1 MLTIISIVDFS
12 CRYKNFIP
20 IFVVLIIHGLTM
32 EKIKN
37 LWFDNNRIFI
47 RTDKGRM
54 YSRPLEAYPELM
66 EASVEDRNDYAIGE
80 EGDDIRWE
88 TLDVDLHISSFF
100 ESTEPNYHN
109 DVAEMFARF
118 PWLNVSEVARS
129 LNINKSLLSRYIY
142 GIAKPSQQRV
152 EQIRSALHAFGKE
165 LISA

>member
-1 MLTIISIVDFS
+1 MFTIISIVDFS

-37 LWFDNNRIFI
+37 LWFNNNRIFI

>member
-1 MLTIISIVDFS
+1 MFTIISIVDFS

-37 LWFDNNRIFI
+37 LWFDNNRVFI

-66 EASVEDRNDYAIGE
+66 EASVEDRNDYVIGE

>member
-1 MLTIISIVDFS
+1 MFTIISIVYFS

-47 RTDKGRM
+47 RTEKGRM

>member
-1 MLTIISIVDFS
+1 
-12 CRYKNFIP
+12 
-20 IFVVLIIHGLTM
+20 M

-66 EASVEDRNDYAIGE
+66 EASVEDCNDYAIGE

-100 ESTEPNYHN
+100 ESTESNYHN

>member
-1 MLTIISIVDFS
+1 
-12 CRYKNFIP
+12 
-20 IFVVLIIHGLTM
+20 M

-66 EASVEDRNDYAIGE
+66 EASVEDRNDYVIGE

-100 ESTEPNYHN
+100 ESAEPNYHN

-129 LNINKSLLSRYIY
+129 LNINKSMLSRYIY

>member
-1 MLTIISIVDFS
+1 MFTIISIVDFS

-66 EASVEDRNDYAIGE
+66 EASVEDRNDYVIGE

-118 PWLNVSEVARS
+118 PWINVSEVARS

>member
-1 MLTIISIVDFS
+1 MFTIISIVDFS

-66 EASVEDRNDYAIGE
+66 EASVEDRNDYVIGE

>member
-12 CRYKNFIP
+12 CRYKKFIP

-100 ESTEPNYHN
+100 ESTESNYHN